1 MTGKDLKLLYE
12 SKFLTPSKAADLLGI
27 SRQTLYNWVASEN
40 LTDQQVSHIN
50 SKFSLQ
56 IPDNDLQIT
65 STLVQEPNSIYESSI
80 KQIPFTDFMETEYLP
95 IEAQAGYLDCLE
107 TQEIPKLDTMLIPK
121 EFEKGNY
128 LVVEIKGD
136 SMNDGSARSI
146 QDGDKLLVKELI
158 REHWK
163 NKLHYNQYIFVIAS
177 HDGIVCKQITS
188 HEVHNG
194 NVNCHSWNPM
204 YKDYVISLENV
215 YKLFYVKKIVDRRI
229 KF

>member
-80 KQIPFTDFMETEYLP
+80 KQIPFNDFMP
-95 IEAQAGYLDCLE
+95 
-107 TQEIPKLDTMLIPK
+107 
-121 EFEKGNY
+121 
-128 LVVEIKGD
+128 
-136 SMNDGSARSI
+136 
-146 QDGDKLLVKELI
+146 
-158 REHWK
+158 
-163 NKLHYNQYIFVIAS
+163 
-177 HDGIVCKQITS
+177 
-188 HEVHNG
+188 
-194 NVNCHSWNPM
+194 
-204 YKDYVISLENV
+204 SLN
-215 YKLFYVKKIVDRRI
+215 
-229 KF
+229 